1 MKDCEE
7 CSQIWRSSS
16 VGWTNGLKEIWW
28 RSVEAKCKP
37 CILLGLKHAWAR
49 ELVKKQSG
57 RQCSLAAKEAH
68 WIILAWMEPSW
79 QGKECFICH
88 LWGYTWVLCPGLA
101 SDNPHRLWN
110 TGVSPPEGSHG
121 RKRAEEKLRKLSL
134 FSLQKKGSQGR
145 SSHCLQLTDKRI

>member
-1 MKDCEE
+1 MLPDMEKQLSRLKKWAERNLMTFSGGKMQALHLAWFETCL
-7 CSQIWRSSS
+7 SR
-16 VGWTNGLKEIWW
+16 WTG
-28 RSVEAKCKP
+28 
-37 CILLGLKHAWAR
+37 
-49 ELVKKQSG
+49 KKAVLQ
-57 RQCSLAAKEAH
+57 QCSLAAKEAH